1 MSITNSGVKRLL
13 VLAMSDPL
21 NRTTSV
27 VPESDQNVKRPRTGI
42 RGLPVYS
49 WIAPLLW
56 YEALK
61 HMLPLREKEFVYGF
75 AVQCAQ
81 HWRGRKKK

>member
-13 VLAMSDPL
+13 VLAMSDPS

-27 VPESDQNVKRPRTGI
+27 VPESDQNIKSPRTEI
-42 RGLPVYS
+42 RGLPVFVDRTLA
-49 WIAPLLW
+49 WH
-56 YEALK
+56 EALR

-75 AVQCAQ
+75 AV
-81 HWRGRKKK
+81 